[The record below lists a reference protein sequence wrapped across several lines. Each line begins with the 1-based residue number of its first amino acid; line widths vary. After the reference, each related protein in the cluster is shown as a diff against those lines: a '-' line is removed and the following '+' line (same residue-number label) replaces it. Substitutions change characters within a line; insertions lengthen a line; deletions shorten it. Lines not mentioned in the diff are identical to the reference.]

1 MATYLARLRTPF
13 FINETATVPAASAD
27 ITIRI
32 NNVDRYVIS
41 KDTTNHAISFE
52 ISELV
57 KDYLSPTWDGVFPY
71 SSTTLSSLTVLAE
84 ITVEFYTNNKVTRA
98 ANSAAGTP
106 DSPLPSPNT
115 ITHDVYG
122 FDAYSEFQDGVNH
135 QIASG
140 SMLQS
145 ATTMYIPDGETA
157 YIPIESSNAVSYY
170 TVASSVTDGTV
181 IQPVTNVPVTIRR
194 ICEPVFSIIK
204 VLFINQFGAIQ
215 EFYFNKKS
223 INNLGFTQ
231 SNYDSMLLSGNT
243 YSATDH
249 QKYVYNK
256 QASETITMNTGY
268 VDEGQFTTI
277 KQLMLS
283 EQVWAKIGTTVY
295 PMNVKTSSLTKK
307 TKINDKL
314 VDYSIDMEFAY
325 DVVNSVR

>member
-13 FINETATVPAASAD
+13 FINETASVPAASAD
-27 ITIRI
+27 ITISI
-32 NNVDRYVIS
+32 DSVDRYIIS
-41 KDTTNHAISFE
+41 KDTSANHSVSFE
-52 ISELV
+52 VSELI
-57 KDYLSPTWDGVFPY
+57 KDYLDPTWDGVFPY
-71 SSTTLSSLTVLAE
+71 SSTTLSSLTVHA
-84 ITVEFYTNNKVTRA
+84 IISVDFYTNNKVTRA
-98 ANSAAGTP
+98 ANTLAGNPDTP
-106 DSPLPSPNT
+106 VQS
-115 ITHDVYG
+115 ITPHNLYG
-122 FDAYSEFQDGVNH
+122 FDAYSEFQDGVNY
-135 QIASG
+135 QLSSG

-157 YIPIESSNAVSYY
+157 YIPVESSNAVSYY

-181 IQPVTNVPVTIRR
+181 VNPVVGIDVTIKR

-223 INNLGFTQ
+223 TNSLTFTQ
-231 SNYDSMLLSGNT
+231 SNYDSMLLSANT

-249 QKYVYNK
+249 QKYIYNK
-256 QASETITMNTGY
+256 QAAESITMNTGY
-268 VDEGQFTTI
+268 VDEGQFTTM

-283 EQVWAKIGTTVY
+283 EQVWAKIGTTVF
-295 PMNVKTSSLTKK
+295 PMNVVTSSLTKK
-307 TKINDKL
+307 TKVNDKL

>member
-1 MATYLARLRTPF
+1 MATYKARLRTPF

-32 NNVDRYVIS
+32 NSADRYVIS
-41 KDTTNHAISFE
+41 KDTTSNSISFE

-57 KDYLSPTWDGVFPY
+57 KDYLNPTWDGVFPY
-71 SSTTLSSLTVLAE
+71 SATTLSSLTVAAT
-84 ITVEFYTNNKVTRA
+84 ISVDFYTNNKVTRA
-98 ANSAAGTP
+98 ANTLAGNPDTP
-106 DSPLPSPNT
+106 VQS
-115 ITHDVYG
+115 ITPHDLYG
-122 FDAYSEFQDGVNH
+122 FDGYSEFQDGVNH
-135 QIASG
+135 QIATG

-157 YIPIESSNAVSYY
+157 YIPVESSNAVSYY
-170 TVASSVTDGTV
+170 TVANSVTDGTV
-181 IQPVTNVPVTIRR
+181 INPVSGIDVTIRR
-194 ICEPVFSIIK
+194 ICEPVFSIVK

-223 INNLGFTQ
+223 ISNMGVTQ
-231 SNYDSMLLSGNT
+231 SNYDSMLLSSNT
-243 YSATDH
+243 YSTTDH

-277 KQLMLS
+277 KQIMLS
-283 EQVWAKIGTTVY
+283 EQVWAKIGTIVY

>member
-13 FINETATVPAASAD
+13 FINETASVPAASAD
-27 ITIRI
+27 ITISI
-32 NNVDRYVIS
+32 DSVDRYIIS
-41 KDTTNHAISFE
+41 KDTSANHSVSFE
-52 ISELV
+52 VSELI
-57 KDYLSPTWDGVFPY
+57 KDYLDPTWDGVFPY
-71 SSTTLSSLTVLAE
+71 SSTTLSSLTVHA
-84 ITVEFYTNNKVTRA
+84 IISVDFYTNNKVTRA
-98 ANSAAGTP
+98 ANTLAGNPDTP
-106 DSPLPSPNT
+106 VQS
-115 ITHDVYG
+115 ITPHNLYG

-135 QIASG
+135 QLSSG

-157 YIPIESSNAVSYY
+157 YIPVESSNAVSYY

-181 IQPVTNVPVTIRR
+181 VNPVVGIDVTIKR

-223 INNLGFTQ
+223 TNSLTFTQ
-231 SNYDSMLLSGNT
+231 SNYDSMLLSANT

-249 QKYVYNK
+249 QKYIYNK
-256 QASETITMNTGY
+256 QAAESITMNTGY
-268 VDEGQFTTI
+268 VDEGQFTTM

-283 EQVWAKIGTTVY
+283 EQVWAKIGTTVF
-295 PMNVKTSSLTKK
+295 PMNVVTSSLTKK
-307 TKINDKL
+307 TKVNDKL

>member
-1 MATYLARLRTPF
+1 MATYKARLRTPF
-13 FINETATVPAASAD
+13 FINETASVTAASAD
-27 ITIRI
+27 ITINI
-32 NNVDRYVIS
+32 NSADRYIIS
-41 KDTTNHAISFE
+41 KDTTSNSISFE

-57 KDYLSPTWDGVFPY
+57 KDYLDPTWDGVFPY
-71 SSTTLSSLTVLAE
+71 SATTLSSLTVAAT
-84 ITVEFYTNNKVTRA
+84 ISVDFYTNNKVTRA
-98 ANSAAGTP
+98 ANTLAGNPDTP
-106 DSPLPSPNT
+106 VES
-115 ITHDVYG
+115 ITPHNLYG
-122 FDAYSEFQDGVNH
+122 FDGYSEFQDGVNH
-135 QIASG
+135 QIATG

-157 YIPIESSNAVSYY
+157 YIPVESSNAVSYY
-170 TVASSVTDGTV
+170 TVANSVTDGTV
-181 IQPVTNVPVTIRR
+181 INPVSGIDVTIRR
-194 ICEPVFSIIK
+194 ICEPVFSIVK

-223 INNLGFTQ
+223 ITNMGVTQ
-231 SNYDSMLLSGNT
+231 SNYDSMLLSSNT
-243 YSATDH
+243 YSTTDH

-277 KQLMLS
+277 KQIMLS
-283 EQVWAKIGTTVY
+283 EQVWAKIGTIVY